1 MPRPTPSSYPKHQ
14 RWRFLQRFVED
25 RDLLQFAE
33 NIRTNDGAKIDDV
46 LPMVFH
52 RLGVNS
58 NLKRY
63 WLGLW
68 VNYMH
73 QMGLG
78 YTWAGGKQL
87 SQTSLC
93 NFLCETKDIK
103 SYYLYWGLKFQFP
116 FSYPKHQ
123 HYIDNDVAIQPI
135 VLILQYLC
143 QIYSLTGSISASYL
157 TKSEITKFLMREKDH
172 TGILLNS
179 KQIIANRQNGY
190 DYSQEESAT
199 VGFNEAGDHFFSR
212 GKLFIEKVE
221 IVKFAGDR
229 IRIENNTHLQ
239 KVKGY
244 LGHATQPLR
253 FTENSMDMR
262 NRYITQSFNRLI
274 PYPMFLSDANLDSP
288 KAQSEFEQK
297 VGAELVKAITN
308 PTDLSGDFSKV
319 LGKVR
324 LFQGNLRKD
333 LLVLYHHKCCMC
345 DLDDDKFLRT
355 AHIVGV
361 EIDPSIAADRSN
373 CMILCVLHDVAFEN
387 GLIAVSDDYKIKIN
401 SKNAAKLQHPL
412 LKKELLDREGQLISL
427 PDDLKP
433 KIKYLRRHRR
443 MHNFNS

>member
-1 MPRPTPSSYPKHQ
+1 MPRPAPSSYPKHH

-33 NIRTNDGAKIDDV
+33 NIKTNDGAKIDDV
-46 LPMVFH
+46 LPGIFH
-52 RLGVNS
+52 QLGVDS

-68 VNYMH
+68 VNYLH

-78 YTWAGGKQL
+78 YTWADGKQL

-93 NFLCETKDIK
+93 NFLCETRDIK

-123 HYIDNDVAIQPI
+123 HYIDNGVAIQPI
-135 VLILQYLC
+135 VLILQHLS
-143 QIYSLTGSISASYL
+143 QINSLTGNINDSYL

-172 TGILLNS
+172 TRVLENSRQIL
-179 KQIIANRQNGY
+179 ANRQNGY
-190 DYSQEESAT
+190 DYSQEESTAK
-199 VGFNEAGDHFFSR
+199 GFNETGSHLFSR

-239 KVKGY
+239 KIKDY
-244 LGHATQPLR
+244 LGHATQPTR

-262 NRYITQSFNRLI
+262 NRYITQSYNRLI
-274 PYPMFLSDANLDSP
+274 PYPTILSDASLHSLE
-288 KAQSEFEQK
+288 AQSEFEQK

-308 PTDLSGDFSKV
+308 PTDLSGDFSRV
-319 LGKVR
+319 LGRVR

-333 LLVLYHHKCCMC
+333 LLHLYRHKCCMC
-345 DLDDDKFLRT
+345 GLDDDKFLRT

-387 GLIAVSDDYKIKIN
+387 GLIAVSDDYTIKIN
-401 SKNAAKLQHPL
+401 PKNKAKLQHPL
-412 LKKELLDREGQLISL
+412 LKKELLDREGQPISL
-427 PDDLKP
+427 PYELKP
-433 KIKYLRRHRR
+433 TIDYLRRHRKL
-443 MHNFNS
+443 HDFDI